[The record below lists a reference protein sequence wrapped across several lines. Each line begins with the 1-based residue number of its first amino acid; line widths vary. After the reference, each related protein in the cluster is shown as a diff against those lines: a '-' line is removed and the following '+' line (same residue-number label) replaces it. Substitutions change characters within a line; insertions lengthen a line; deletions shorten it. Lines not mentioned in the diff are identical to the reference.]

1 MLNKNFTKSR
11 CRECFDTRRARGTT
25 STCWSG
31 SSLVNLCAACKEFRA
46 SHPPSHITV
55 PLPGAKDEGN
65 NKDNDEDEG
74 DNDEDGGDNDE
85 KNEGENPFPTPRVH
99 TPAGL
104 PVYYLNGTTHRVC
117 SVRDILTG
125 DAHGERILAVYNGS
139 GHIIRG
145 ALSSPGESEC
155 QFVGLEARKRLREL
169 AGEDLPRLRES
180 HRYTESALTEDA
192 WEYFLLLGYIPPR
205 NDERT
210 YDNPPSTLIV
220 VGEEFI
226 RETYIACFPE
236 KAAKWSHS

>member
-1 MLNKNFTKSR
+1 MPNKNFTKSP
-11 CRECFDTRRARGTT
+11 CRECFDTRRAHGTT
-25 STCWSG
+25 SARWPD

-46 SHPPSHITV
+46 SHPPSHITA

-65 NKDNDEDEG
+65 NKDNDED
-74 DNDEDGGDNDE
+74 GGDNDE
-85 KNEGENPFPTPRVH
+85 MNKGENTFPAPRVH
-99 TPAGL
+99 TPNRL
-104 PVYYLNGTTHRVC
+104 PVYYLNGTTHQVC
-117 SVRDILTG
+117 SVKDILTG
-125 DAHGERILAVYNGS
+125 DAHGDRILAVYNGS

-145 ALSSPGESEC
+145 ALSSSGESEC

-169 AGEDLPRLRES
+169 AGEDLPRLRECHNFPGS
-180 HRYTESALTEDA
+180 GSGSTLAENA

-210 YDNPPSTLIV
+210 YVNPPSTVLV

-226 RETYIACFPE
+226 RETYITCFPE